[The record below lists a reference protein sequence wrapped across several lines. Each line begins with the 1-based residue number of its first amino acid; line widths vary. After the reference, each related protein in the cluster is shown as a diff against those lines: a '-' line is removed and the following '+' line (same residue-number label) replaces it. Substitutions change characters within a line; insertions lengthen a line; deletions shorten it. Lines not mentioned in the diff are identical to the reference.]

1 MKKKNPILAILFVF
15 AIATIGSLSSCST
28 TEDCWAYRS
37 CSKNAYNNSK
47 HRPSVACATGKK
59 RVKLRR

>member
-15 AIATIGSLSSCST
+15 AVSIALPSCST

-47 HRPSVACATGKK
+47 HRPSVACANGKK